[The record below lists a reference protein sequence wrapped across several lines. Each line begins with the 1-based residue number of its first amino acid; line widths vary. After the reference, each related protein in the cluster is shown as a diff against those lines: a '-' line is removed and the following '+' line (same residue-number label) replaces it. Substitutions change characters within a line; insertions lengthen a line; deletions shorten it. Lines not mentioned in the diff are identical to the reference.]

1 MAKLLPPNHQ
11 SKSAKSSSICHQ
23 NSLRSPNWTAKVTLR
38 NSVCIVYHLPVLI
51 QAVRENF
58 LNERTKCIHPSS
70 ICLNV
75 TLHSTNGSRGFHI
88 IRLPGEEFLYSLLEL
103 MILNRVDEWVDNR
116 IRTHHVDRETIK
128 LT

>member
-1 MAKLLPPNHQ
+1 MVKLSPPNHQ

-23 NSLRSPNWTAKVTLR
+23 NSLCSPNWTAKVTLR
-38 NSVCIVYHLPVLI
+38 NSVCIVYHLPAPI

-75 TLHSTNGSRGFHI
+75 TLHSTNGSTGFQYYQTSW
-88 IRLPGEEFLYSLLEL
+88 RRVPLLSAG
-103 MILNRVDEWVDNR
+103 
-116 IRTHHVDRETIK
+116 THDTESRRRMG
-128 LT
+128 